1 MPKRLFLIAICL
13 TIRMI
18 LPGEIMP
25 GSEDAISRKM
35 LALRFA
41 KDRDA
46 LEQFEPDLII
56 KEDGYRQFLRE
67 TYDLVDPVPFQ
78 RAFPLIDTTRVTAPG
93 ILDSAL
99 GLALA
104 SELGK
109 ERMIRDQQLQN
120 YLNQVAALVASNTEL
135 PGLKPLCYVLDKI
148 EPASYTLP
156 GAYIFLTKGL
166 LLQINSE
173 AELAFV
179 LAHEIAHIVHRHNYF
194 STSEYWMNLLP
205 EAMEHNPDKLI
216 SILDAAGAELDQNYA
231 CLLEDT
237 MQSNYEAVEAL
248 TDQAAL
254 RYLIRCAYSNH
265 TIMDM
270 LFRILRFPPSSIT
283 QHYTKESV
291 RSRMD
296 ALRNTIDSY
305 IVHNRRTLDKDLRY
319 NRYKAILTGRTQ

>member
-1 MPKRLFLIAICL
+1 
-13 TIRMI
+13 
-18 LPGEIMP
+18 
-25 GSEDAISRKM
+25 
-35 LALRFA
+35 
-41 KDRDA
+41 
-46 LEQFEPDLII
+46 
-56 KEDGYRQFLRE
+56 
-67 TYDLVDPVPFQ
+67 
-78 RAFPLIDTTRVTAPG
+78 
-93 ILDSAL
+93 
-99 GLALA
+99 
-104 SELGK
+104 
-109 ERMIRDQQLQN
+109 MIRDQQLQN
-120 YLNQVAALVASNTEL
+120 YLNQVAALVASNTEF
-135 PGLKPLCYVLDKI
+135 PELKPICFVLDRI
-148 EPASYTLP
+148 EPTSYTLP

-166 LLQINSE
+166 LLQVNSE

-283 QHYTKESV
+283 QHYTKESI
-291 RSRMD
+291 RNRMD

-305 IVHNRRTLDKDLRY
+305 LVHNRRTLDKDLRY